1 MSDPFLCGLIA
12 QIEAQIIAAM
22 TAMEEYSGDGILS
35 YNYNTGQTN
44 QSVTKNSIK
53 DMQAHIDSL
62 LARRDTLRQ
71 RCGLDRG
78 SFNAGPAY

>member
-1 MSDPFLCGLIA
+1 MSDPFLCGLITS
-12 QIEAQIIAAM
+12 IEAQILAAM

-35 YNYNTGQTN
+35 YSFNSGQT
-44 QSVTKNSIK
+44 QQAVTKNSIK

-71 RCGLDRG
+71 RCGLDNG
-78 SFNAGPAY
+78 SFNAGPAW

>member
-1 MSDPFLCGLIA
+1 MSDSFLCGLIT

-35 YNYNTGQTN
+35 YSFNTSQTV
-44 QSVTKNSIK
+44 QAVTKNSIK

-71 RCGLDRG
+71 RCGLDSG
-78 SFNAGPAY
+78 SFNAGPAW

>member
-1 MSDPFLCGLIA
+1 MSDSFLCGLIT

-35 YNYNTGQTN
+35 YSFNTSQTV
-44 QSVTKNSIK
+44 QTVTKNSIK

-62 LARRDTLRQ
+62 LARRDTLRT
-71 RCGLDRG
+71 RCNLD
-78 SFNAGPAY
+78 SSTFNAGPAW

>member
-1 MSDPFLCGLIA
+1 MSDPFLCGLIT
-12 QIEAQIIAAM
+12 QIEAQITAAM
-22 TAMEEYSGDGILS
+22 LAMEEYSGDGILTYS
-35 YNYNTGQTN
+35 FNSGQTQ
-44 QSVTKNSIK
+44 QSVTKNSIR
-53 DMQAHIDSL
+53 DMQTHIDSL